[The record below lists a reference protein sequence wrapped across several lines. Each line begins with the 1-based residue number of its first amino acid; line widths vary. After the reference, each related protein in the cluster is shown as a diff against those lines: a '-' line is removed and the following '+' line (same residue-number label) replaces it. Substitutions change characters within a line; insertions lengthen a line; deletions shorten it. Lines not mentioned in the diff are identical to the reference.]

1 MITYQQI
8 RAARAMAGLTQAEL
22 AKLAGISTT
31 GMNNIER
38 GQADAKGSTL
48 RAIQA
53 ALDAAGIEF
62 LAEDNGGPGVRIR
75 KYAKG
80 AEEISRQ
87 IDALEDKI
95 SSMPAPTEPS
105 PEAGMNIMRKAVAKN
120 DLAKLKNRRKR
131 IRSDR
136 SK

>member
-1 MITYQQI
+1 MDI
-8 RAARAMAGLTQAEL
+8 ARWIGGRVLGLSQAEL
-22 AKLAGISTT
+22 AKKT
-31 GMNNIER
+31 GLSAPGLQLIESGKSDPKASSLVAIR
-38 GQADAKGSTL
+38 
-48 RAIQA
+48 RALEA
-53 ALDAAGIEF
+53 SGIEF
-62 LAEDNGGPGVRIR
+62 INGDRPGVRLIR
-75 KYAKG
+75 NAKG

-105 PEAGMNIMRKAVAKN
+105 PEAGMNIMRKAIAKN